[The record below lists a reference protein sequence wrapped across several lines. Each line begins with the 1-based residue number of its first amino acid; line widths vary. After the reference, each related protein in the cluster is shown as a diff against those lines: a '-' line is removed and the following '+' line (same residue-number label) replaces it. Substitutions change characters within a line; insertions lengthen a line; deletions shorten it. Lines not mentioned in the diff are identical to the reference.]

1 MQRVPNRKHPPKN
14 KAYKNI
20 KAIDEEPDTAEETG
34 ELYVI
39 NDVAAITQEDAQLV
53 IMKLESAKRP
63 AFPTRHRSSIQR
75 YPCLFIQKSL

>member
-1 MQRVPNRKHPPKN
+1 MYLIENIHRK
-14 KAYKNI
+14 I
-20 KAIDEEPDTAEETG
+20 KHTRISKLYIDEEPDTAEETG